1 MSNQLKADTRSPSGS
16 RFVQVLLAVLVL
28 GFAVGLGFTGGM
40 ATMWFAQ
47 RSGTGPISAATGTP
61 TTASQREVRQDGLK
75 RLEKILDILQ
85 DEYYEAD
92 DLDEAELLQYAASGL
107 VTGVGDPYTMYV
119 EPVHASVLAEDMQ
132 GTFEGIGATVN
143 LHEKGLVI
151 VRIQPG
157 SPALKAQLVAG
168 DVILK
173 ADDQALAGLEIT
185 KAVALIRGPAGTVV
199 RLLVLREGVA
209 EPFVVPVTRAR
220 VEPQIIDARM
230 LDEGMAY
237 LYLAEF
243 NALSHTRVRESL
255 QELLKQSPKGLI
267 LDVRGN
273 PGGLLE
279 MAINVASEFL
289 PRGTLVVTQRWSDGS
304 EKEYSARIRGT
315 ATDLPMVV
323 LINGGSASASEIV
336 AGALRDHQR
345 ATLIGEPTYGKGA
358 VQNVHELDDGSSL
371 RVTVSKYYMPN
382 GESPDLNPIEPD
394 IAVALTAEDV
404 AAGTDPQLDRA
415 VEFLL
420 TGK

>member
-1 MSNQLKADTRSPSGS
+1 MRPPFDS
-16 RFVQVLLAVLVL
+16 RFVRVLLAVLVL

-40 ATMWFAQ
+40 ATMWLAQ
-47 RSGTGPISAATGTP
+47 RAGNGPISAATATP
-61 TTASQREVRQDGLK
+61 SPADQLEVRQDGLD

-85 DEYYEAD
+85 DEYYEAA
-92 DLDEAELLQYAASGL
+92 DLDEVQLLQRAAGGL
-107 VTGVGDPYTMYV
+107 VAGVGDPYTMYV
-119 EPVHASVLAEDMQ
+119 EPVQASVLAEDMQ

-143 LHEKGLVI
+143 LHEEGLVI
-151 VRIQPG
+151 VQIQPG

-168 DVILK
+168 DIILK
-173 ADDQALAGLEIT
+173 ADDQDLAGLDLTE
-185 KAVALIRGPAGTVV
+185 AVALIRGPAGTVV
-199 RLLVLREGVA
+199 RLLVRREGVT

-220 VEPQIIDARM
+220 VETQIIDARM
-230 LDEGMAY
+230 LDEGVAY

-243 NALSHTRVRESL
+243 NALSHDRVRESL
-255 QELLKQSPKGLI
+255 QDLLKQDPTSLI
-267 LDVRGN
+267 LDLRGN

-304 EKEYSARIRGT
+304 EQAYSVRIRGT
-315 ATDLPMVV
+315 APDIPMAV

-358 VQNVHELDDGSSL
+358 VQNVHALDDGSSL
-371 RVTVSKYYMPN
+371 RVTVSKYFMPN
-382 GESPDLNPIEPD
+382 GESPDMNPIEPA
-394 IAVALTAEDV
+394 IAIAYTAEDMT
-404 AAGTDPQLDRA
+404 AGTDPQLDRA